1 MNALFRCRG
10 WRLLKNVS
18 EYRYMRILLFFDLPM
33 STPTEVRRYTHFRK
47 FLLSNGYIMVQF
59 SVYSKILQN
68 RDGVKWH
75 MDFLKKHLP
84 PDGSVISLSVTEK
97 QYASM
102 KLLVGSKL
110 ALDSK
115 ITSKKLLVF

>member
-1 MNALFRCRG
+1 
-10 WRLLKNVS
+10 
-18 EYRYMRILLFFDLPM
+18 MRILLFFDLPM
-33 STPTEVRRYTHFRK
+33 VTKDEVRRYTHFHK
-47 FLLSNGYIMVQF
+47 FLLVNGYIMVQY

-68 RDGVKWH
+68 KDSVNWH

-84 PDGSVISLSVTEK
+84 LDGSVMSLTITEK

-102 KLLVGSKL
+102 KKLVGSKL
-110 ALDSK
+110 ALDRK